1 MKKTPHATAGADTT
15 PHLVPRVDVVEDPAG
30 ITLLADLPGVKKDGL
45 DIRVDGSTLSLEGAF
60 APDTPPASELAFA
73 EVRASRYRRSF
84 TLSKE
89 LDTSAIDAQLKDG
102 VLKLRIPKL
111 AAVQPR
117 HIEVRVG

>member
-1 MKKTPHATAGADTT
+1 MKNSPNTANGADTA
-15 PHLVPRVDVVEDPAG
+15 PHLLPRVDVLEDNAG
-30 ITLLADLPGVKKDGL
+30 ITVLADLPGVKKDGL
-45 DIRVDGSTLSLEGAF
+45 DIRVDGTTLSLEGAVALDLPSTF
-60 APDTPPASELAFA
+60 DPAYA